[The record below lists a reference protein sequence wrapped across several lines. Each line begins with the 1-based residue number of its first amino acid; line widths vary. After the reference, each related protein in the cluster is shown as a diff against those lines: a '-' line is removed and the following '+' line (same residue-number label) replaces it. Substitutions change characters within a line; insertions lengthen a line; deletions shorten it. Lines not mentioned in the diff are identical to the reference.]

1 MYFLRTFVL
10 ILGIFFFT
18 NKAFCENINKIFH
31 SPNKIN
37 KIEYEGMDRYGVGTL
52 YNNNK
57 HNNNKILTVEI
68 GALAP
73 EINWY
78 GDYIAE
84 IYIYLGTG
92 FHCSYFYLYKYDK
105 LTPSINQVILVIPD
119 MEIIFNCDDWVHINI
134 RSLVSN
140 KILQIIELEGIN
152 GIFLGSKNFFNNVK
166 ITNDEILL
174 WTDIEPYTY
183 KTLEA
188 PILYRF
194 KRMF

>member
-1 MYFLRTFVL
+1 MDFLKKFVL
-10 ILGIFFFT
+10 VLSIFFFS
-18 NKAFCENINKIFH
+18 NKVFCENINKIFH
-31 SPNKIN
+31 SPNNIN
-37 KIEYEGMDRYGVGTL
+37 KIEYEGMDRFGFGSFYKN
-52 YNNNK
+52 YK
-57 HNNNKILTVEI
+57 HNDNKILTVELGAI
-68 GALAP
+68 GP
-73 EINWY
+73 QINWY

-92 FHCSYFYLYKYDK
+92 FHQSYFYLYEYDK
-105 LTPSINQVILVIPD
+105 LTPSINQVIFVIPD

-152 GIFLGSKNFFNNVK
+152 GISLGSENLFNNVN
-166 ITNDEILL
+166 ITKDEILL

-183 KTLEA
+183 KTLET

-194 KRMF
+194 RRMF